1 MKCIE
6 CRKKINVLDD
16 KCPYCGANQ
25 YDDVPTRES
34 TSVQLRRGKKEKK
47 PIFSEEECLIY
58 GIHPKVELYR
68 KTMELNILSKDYS
81 S

>member
-25 YDDVPTRES
+25 YDDIPVKEP
-34 TSVQLRRGKKEKK
+34 VMIQFRRGKTEKT
-47 PIFSEEECLIY
+47 PLFSEEECLVY
-58 GIHPKVELYR
+58 GIHPNDEMYR
-68 KTMELNILSKDYS
+68 KTMELNVLSKNYK
-81 S
+81 